1 MNELQELLL
10 DLQSP
15 AIALEL
21 AGLALCLALAAGL
34 SWALGRGA
42 TARGSILFGRR
53 LIDGVLF
60 PALALVFTY
69 GLKLVLLKTQRVSVL
84 KVALPV
90 LVSLV
95 VIRLIWRRN
104 NPAPRPLG
112 GGWEAKLATATHHAL
127 YLFLF
132 LAPLAGY
139 LASSFT
145 PYAIK
150 FFGFEIP
157 KAGWPDE
164 SLNSLFK
171 LLHVVFVWGG
181 AGLIALH
188 VAGAIKHVL
197 QRDGTLQRMLP
208 GKLFKN

>member
-1 MNELQELLL
+1 MSQQRYTL
-10 DLQSP
+10 P
-15 AIALEL
+15 AIALHWGQAIVVLWLFWLGWTMTDLPKGAERSAAYGL
-21 AGLALCLALAAGL
+21 HKSLGLLALL
-34 SWALGRGA
+34 
-42 TARGSILFGRR
+42 
-53 LIDGVLF
+53 
-60 PALALVFTY
+60 
-69 GLKLVLLKTQRVSVL
+69 
-84 KVALPV
+84 
-90 LVSLV
+90 LVSL
-95 VIRLIWRRN
+95 RLIWRRG
-104 NPAPRPLG
+104 NPAPRPIT

-150 FFGFEIP
+150 FFGFELP

-164 SLNSLFK
+164 SLNSIFK

-188 VAGAIKHVL
+188 IAGAIKHVVKG
-197 QRDGTLQRMLP
+197 DGTLQRMLP

>member
-1 MNELQELLL
+1 MSQERYTLPAIVLHWVQAVVVLWLLWLGWTMTDLPKGAERSAAYGLHKSLGLLALLL
-10 DLQSP
+10 
-15 AIALEL
+15 I
-21 AGLALCLALAAGL
+21 
-34 SWALGRGA
+34 
-42 TARGSILFGRR
+42 
-53 LIDGVLF
+53 
-60 PALALVFTY
+60 
-69 GLKLVLLKTQRVSVL
+69 
-84 KVALPV
+84 
-90 LVSLV
+90 SL
-95 VIRLIWRRN
+95 RLIWRRS
-104 NPAPRPLG
+104 NPVPRPLT

-157 KAGWPDE
+157 RAGWPDE
-164 SLNSLFK
+164 SLNSVFK

-188 VAGAIKHVL
+188 VAGAIKHMVK
-197 QRDGTLQRMLP
+197 RDGTLQRMLP
-208 GKLFKN
+208 GALFKN

>member
-1 MNELQELLL
+1 MSQQRYTL
-10 DLQSP
+10 P
-15 AIALEL
+15 AIALHWGQAIVVLWLLWLGWTMTDLPKGAERSAAYSL
-21 AGLALCLALAAGL
+21 HKSLGLLALL
-34 SWALGRGA
+34 
-42 TARGSILFGRR
+42 
-53 LIDGVLF
+53 
-60 PALALVFTY
+60 
-69 GLKLVLLKTQRVSVL
+69 
-84 KVALPV
+84 
-90 LVSLV
+90 LVSL
-95 VIRLIWRRN
+95 RLIWRRR
-104 NPAPRPLG
+104 NPAPHPIT

-164 SLNSLFK
+164 SLNSIFK

-208 GKLFKN
+208 GKLFKK